1 MGNIWRFPTLVSKWG
16 GMTFLLPYFLFVIL
30 IGSTGVIGEFALGRA
45 AGAGPVDA
53 FGMCTEARW
62 GKRRPGELVGY
73 IPVLGSLALA
83 IGYTCVMGWIF
94 KYTFLAFDGGLS
106 AMGQDMDGIVGSFNA
121 TASAWGAN
129 VWVVVAVAVSFVI
142 MSFGIAGGIEKA
154 NKIMMPIL
162 FLLFVGLGI
171 YVGTLPGASDG
182 YRYIFT
188 IKPAGLLDPYVWI
201 YAFGQAFFSLSVA
214 GNGSVIYGSYLSK
227 SECIPSSAR
236 NVALFDTIAA
246 LLAAFAAG
254 VLTGLV
260 TGLLHTK
267 LGIPAI
273 LAGILTQFALYSINL
288 RIMSM
293 KANTPVN
300 PDKYSLFLTLRSVP
314 GAIWKGLLLAAVLIA
329 LLYWYF
335 GTEQGSAIR
344 ATGANPSMSRAQGI
358 NINAMK
364 VLGLS
369 LSNGMVAL
377 SGGLMAQYQGF
388 ADINMGRGAIV
399 IGLAAV
405 IIGEG
410 LCDAF
415 FRKGCNF
422 SVRLSFVILGGI
434 VYYLVMVLILWLK
447 LDPNDL
453 KLFTAVIV
461 AAFLAVPY
469 LKGQAKSSFHRLKKG
484 DK

>member
-1 MGNIWRFPTLVSKWG
+1 MNSLVLASLSLPNLVSRLPGGVAQGIIWG
-16 GMTFLLPYFLFVIL
+16 IM
-30 IGSTGVIGEFALGRA
+30 ALGVYITFRLLDVA
-45 AGAGPVDA
+45 DLTVD
-53 FGMCTEARW
+53 
-62 GKRRPGELVGY
+62 
-73 IPVLGSLALA
+73 
-83 IGYTCVMGWIF
+83 
-94 KYTFLAFDGGLS
+94 
-106 AMGQDMDGIVGSFNA
+106 GSF
-121 TASAWGAN
+121 TTGGA
-129 VWVVVAVAVSFVI
+129 VTVMLI
-142 MSFGIAGGIEKA
+142 IAGW
-154 NKIMMPIL
+154 
-162 FLLFVGLGI
+162 
-171 YVGTLPGASDG
+171 
-182 YRYIFT
+182 
-188 IKPAGLLDPYVWI
+188 PAW
-201 YAFGQAFFSLSVA
+201 
-214 GNGSVIYGSYLSK
+214 
-227 SECIPSSAR
+227 
-236 NVALFDTIAA
+236 AA
-246 LLAAFAAG
+246 LLAAVVAG
-254 VLTGLV
+254 LLAGLV

-405 IIGEG
+405 IIGEVLLG
-410 LCDAF
+410 RV
-415 FRKGCNF
+415 FRNF
-422 SVRLSFVILGGI
+422 A
-434 VYYLVMVLILWLK
+434 LK
-447 LDPNDL
+447 LVSVVIGAVIYYVVIQIVLQLGLNTNDL
-453 KLFTAVIV
+453 KLLTALVV
-461 AAFLAVPY
+461 ALFLAVPY
-469 LKGQAKSSFHRLKKG
+469 WKTIVLPKK
-484 DK
+484 KEV